1 MIIFL
6 LSLSTAMGSLKV
18 LNPQTLIDEY
28 PNGFESSLGSF
39 GNPPYNSKI
48 IGFLWYPSV
57 DQDGCSPI
65 TFIPEGLEMDHY
77 IFMFDRGNCS
87 YSLKV
92 KHAQDVGVKAVIIA
106 NTNENEKITNI
117 IMRDNGMG
125 GNLFIPAMMIS
136 KEDADRL
143 KKELKTSTVTL
154 KLGFELPQTPEI
166 TLSLVLSSG
175 NEESQEFMKSFYDVG
190 KVLTHYTVNLEIH
203 YVVIQCIAC
212 KNRGFDKEEENCL
225 GGGRY
230 CAPDPDD
237 LINGGLSGRDVIQED
252 LRQMCLLETIKKINS
267 DFSYDNF
274 FAYLKKFSELCSTK
288 LNDKKCSEGLIK
300 EFGFDLGGVKK
311 CVSDSFGS
319 GNVNLAANK
328 YLDKEIEFWHS
339 NGLHVYPAVMI
350 NHYLYRGDLETSA
363 LMTAICAGYYKKNL
377 PEFCRDVVESNVI
390 EGYNT
395 STVVFGLILFFGILV
410 AVLVVYRHVA
420 KKELEREM
428 RKQVNSAVNQYI
440 ALNDI
445 SNNKVIERQSVR
457 SSYV

>member
-1 MIIFL
+1 M
-6 LSLSTAMGSLKV
+6 ASLKV
-18 LNPQTLIDEY
+18 ISPQSLIDEY
-28 PNGFESSLGSF
+28 PKGFESSLGSF

-48 IGFLWYPSV
+48 IGFLWYPSI
-57 DQDGCSPI
+57 DRDGCSPI

-92 KHAQDVGVKAVIIA
+92 KHAQDVGVRAVIIA
-106 NTNENEKITNI
+106 NTNENEKIDNI

-125 GNLFIPAMMIS
+125 GNLFIPAMMIT

-154 KLGFELPQTPEI
+154 KLGFELPQSPEKI
-166 TLSLVLSSG
+166 SVSLVLSSG
-175 NEESQEFMKSFYDVG
+175 NEESQEFMKTFYDVG
-190 KVLTHYTVNLEIH
+190 RVFSHFTVNLEIH

-237 LINGGLSGRDVIQED
+237 LISGGLSGRDVIQED
-252 LRQMCLLETIKKINS
+252 LRQMCLLDTIKKSDS

-274 FAYLKKFSELCSTK
+274 FGYLKSFSELCSTK
-288 LNDKKCSEGLIK
+288 LNDKKCSEGIMK
-300 EFGFDLGGVKK
+300 SFGFNVKEVER
-311 CVSDSFGS
+311 CVKESFEIGS
-319 GNVNLAANK
+319 TNLAANK
-328 YLDKEIEFWHS
+328 HLDKEIEFWHS

-363 LMTAICAGYYKKNL
+363 LMTAICAGYYKKFL
-377 PEFCRDVVESNVI
+377 PEFCRNGAGGNEV
-390 EGYNT
+390 EGYST
-395 STVVFGLILFFGILV
+395 STVVFGLVLFFGVLLAIL
-410 AVLVVYRHVA
+410 AVYRHVA
-420 KKELEREM
+420 KKELEKEM
-428 RKQVNSAVNQYI
+428 KKQVNVAVNQYI
-440 ALNDI
+440 SLSDLSDDKI
-445 SNNKVIERQSVR
+445 IERQTVR